1 MTTAKIAVPYTQL
14 LTEAVNKPG
23 VLSKCYSRFHS
34 YSLGN
39 QLWAWLQS
47 LEHNLELGPIA
58 TYKQWQSLGRQVKKG
73 ASAIYLTLPVIIDE
87 KDANGNKTGKQKR
100 FFLPK
105 KNWFFLSQTEG
116 DDYVTTDKYAS
127 WDKARALK
135 ALDITEIKYDKA
147 DGNCQGFARDRSI
160 AINPIAVL
168 PHKTTFHELAHVV
181 LGHTVEN
188 VFTDSELTPKDIKE
202 VEAESVAYI
211 LCQLLGLPGEVE
223 SRGYIQHWL
232 DGQIIDDKSAKR
244 IFSAADK
251 ILKAGSVE

>member
-1 MTTAKIAVPYTQL
+1 MTTAKTVPYQQL
-14 LTEAVNKPG
+14 LQEAVNKPG

-47 LEHNLELGPIA
+47 LEHDLELGPIA

-73 ASAIYLTLPVIIDE
+73 SEAIYLTLPVIIDE

-100 FFLPK
+100 LFLPK

-116 DDYVTTDKYAS
+116 NDYVAETKTAS
-127 WDKARALK
+127 WDKSKAL
-135 ALDITEIKYDKA
+135 ANLDITEIAYDKA
-147 DGNCQGFARDRSI
+147 DGNCQGFARARSV
-160 AINPIAVL
+160 AVNPIAFL
-168 PHKTTFHELAHVV
+168 PHKTLFHELAHVV
-181 LGHTVEN
+181 LGHTVEHELA
-188 VFTDSELTPKDIKE
+188 DSEHTPKDIKE

-232 DGQIIDDKSAKR
+232 DGQEINDKSAKR

-251 ILKAGSVE
+251 ILKAGGVN

>member
-1 MTTAKIAVPYTQL
+1 MTTARIAVPYTQL
-14 LTEAVNKPG
+14 LKEAVNKPG
-23 VLSKCYSRFHS
+23 ILSKCYSRFYT
-34 YSLGN
+34 YSIGN

-47 LEHNLELGPIA
+47 LERNLDLGPIA
-58 TYKQWQSLGRQVKKG
+58 TLKQWNKLGRKVKKG
-73 ASAIYLTLPVIIDE
+73 SEAIYLTLPVVIDE

-100 FFLPK
+100 LFLPK

-116 DDYVTTDKYAS
+116 EEYTGELKIPS
-127 WDKARALK
+127 WNKEK
-135 ALDITEIKYDKA
+135 ALSDLLILEKA
-147 DGNCQGFARDRSI
+147 FDSTNGNCQGYASYHTI
-160 AINPIAVL
+160 AINPLAVL
-168 PHKTTFHELAHVV
+168 PHKTLFHELAHVV
-181 LGHTVEN
+181 LGHTTEGQL
-188 VFTDSELTPKDIKE
+188 TDSEFTPKDINE

-232 DGQIIDDKSAKR
+232 NGQTIDDKSAKR